1 MPTEGKIIATTRQL
15 DLESSGEVEAFNTWG
30 AVVELR
36 IKVGIREAFRKS

>member
-1 MPTEGKIIATTRQL
+1 MPIEGRIIAITRRL

-36 IKVGIREAFRKS
+36 IKVGIREAFSKS